1 MARRKASTRNDGG
14 AAMRKTPRKI
24 KGLSPED
31 VELWAAYSRTLT
43 RLMPGKS
50 KLADPP
56 EPPAQAAPEPTPAAA
71 PPRVQLS
78 APPAQLAVNATPSGL
93 DKATWAK
100 FRAQKIRAE
109 ARLDLHGHTA
119 ARAHQEVLRFLEM
132 SHAAS
137 LRCVE
142 IITGNGEILARELP
156 HWLNTPLVRPLILGL
171 AHPHARNAGSIRVL
185 LRRRRARGEA

>member
-1 MARRKASTRNDGG
+1 MPLGN

-31 VELWAAYSRTLT
+31 IELWAAYGRTLT
-43 RLMPGKS
+43 SLMPGRAK
-50 KLADPP
+50 PP
-56 EPPAQAAPEPTPAAA
+56 EAA
-71 PPRVQLS
+71 PPPLAVTPDPQPE
-78 APPAQLAVNATPSGL
+78 APPPRAKPGKPPTWLTVNATPSGL
-93 DKATWAK
+93 DKGTWSR
-100 FRAQKIRAE
+100 FSAQKMRAE

-119 ARAHQEVLRFLEM
+119 ARAHQEVSRFLQM
-132 SHAAS
+132 SHATG

-156 HWLNTPLVRPLILGL
+156 HWLNTPALRPLILAL

-185 LRRRRARGEA
+185 LRRRRAREAT